1 MHVSREATALFVPK
15 MVVDGLDTCVNIL
28 QISNASSSSPPRTPS
43 IPCAYRP
50 KTFRKTATDS
60 PLLYLLREKKHNF
73 PVLIP
78 RLTDFGFQHLAVSTH
93 VDNVRWIISPP
104 PPELHSSLGS
114 ASTSRNLPIRH
125 PLHLGS
131 LCRLVTTPQAST
143 KRHPPP
149 AHSNLRLFSPK
160 FAQNREVHSRR
171 FRIDLFESSC
181 YSSSNSTFDLF
192 LSPSWSQSIQSCRT
206 SRGAATLSSASTLLS
221 CFSFFFFP

>member
-1 MHVSREATALFVPK
+1 

-28 QISNASSSSPPRTPS
+28 QISNASSSSSPPRTPS
-43 IPCAYRP
+43 PAPIVQRP
-50 KTFRKTATDS
+50 SEKPPQILLFYLKKDITFQCSS
-60 PLLYLLREKKHNF
+60 PGSLISSSSTLRSVHT
-73 PVLIP
+73 LIACVGP
-78 RLTDFGFQHLAVSTH
+78 FH
-93 VDNVRWIISPP
+93 PP

-125 PLHLGS
+125 SLHLGY

-143 KRHPPP
+143 KLHPPP

-181 YSSSNSTFDLF
+181 YSSSNTH
-192 LSPSWSQSIQSCRT
+192 I
-206 SRGAATLSSASTLLS
+206 
-221 CFSFFFFP
+221 